1 MAQRPRTGSPGEAG
15 RAPGRG
21 VRLAMEGRP
30 GAGRAQQSGGSGLT
44 QGREGSPEWHG
55 GSATPGVA
63 KTSSALT
70 EGPEQG
76 VTPKV
81 TWGAGKWGRWGAC
94 GRLGRGGTRK
104 PTLDLGENG
113 GTGGWCV
120 YGWVHCSPQTL
131 TPLVIGC
138 TPLQKGKLKE
148 AKPPVI
154 LSGIAGG
161 DSPGG

>member
-1 MAQRPRTGSPGEAG
+1 MAQDRLSRRGGPCSRQRGTAG
-15 RAPGRG
+15 DGRS
-21 VRLAMEGRP
+21 A
-30 GAGRAQQSGGSGLT
+30 GAGRAQQSWGSRLT
-44 QGREGSPEWHG
+44 QGRAGSPEWHG

-63 KTSSALT
+63 KTSSVLT

-81 TWGAGKWGRWGAC
+81 TWGGRQVGEVGSAWSTGKRRNTEAHLRPGGERGR
-94 GRLGRGGTRK
+94 GRLVRVW
-104 PTLDLGENG
+104 LG
-113 GTGGWCV
+113 
-120 YGWVHCSPQTL
+120 SPF
-131 TPLVIGC
+131 TPDSHTIVWSSAV
-138 TPLQKGKLKE
+138 PHYKKRKLKK